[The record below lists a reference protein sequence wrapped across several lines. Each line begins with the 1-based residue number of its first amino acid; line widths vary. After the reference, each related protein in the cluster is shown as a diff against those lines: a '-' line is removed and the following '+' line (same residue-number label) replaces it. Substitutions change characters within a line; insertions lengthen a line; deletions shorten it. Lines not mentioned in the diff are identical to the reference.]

1 MLGGMVIKY
10 FDEIPTD
17 FSSAEA
23 GLLQAASDFGFTV
36 LLSEAPNPLEYVGDI
51 GPGPSV
57 DSRDQALL
65 LRFARPTREGTLTRI
80 PVSWEPQGGARPFP
94 TLTGELV
101 LMGSAGD
108 RSRLTLSIDYTP
120 LAGAPD
126 SVDKGMT
133 YRVAWVT
140 LNEIEGR
147 IETGLTRLREP
158 RRRSRLAW
166 TTVETP

>member
-17 FSSAEA
+17 FSSAES

-36 LLSEAPNPLEYVGDI
+36 LLTEAPNPLEYVGDI
-51 GPGPSV
+51 GQK
-57 DSRDQALL
+57 QALL
-65 LRFARPTREGTLTRI
+65 LRLARPTREGTLTRI
-80 PVSWEPQGGARPFP
+80 PVSWEPQGGTRPFP

-101 LMGSAGD
+101 LTGSAGD
-108 RSRLTLSIDYTP
+108 RSRLTLSIDHAP

-147 IETGLTRLREP
+147 IETALTRLREG
-158 RRRSRLAW
+158 RWRSRLAW
-166 TTVETP
+166 TTAEAP